1 MLLNLKVLRGVDLL
15 ALDENYLTESSS
27 DPYCQI
33 FVNGHKVG
41 WTPVRNATLDPVW
54 GDDMSSFEIQGGGG
68 TRVTIKIFDYDG
80 ALSDDD
86 YMGQVTFYAQDFL
99 DRTSDTYPNI
109 WATIEPPE
117 GRDYAGKLQL
127 RIAAPADEAK
137 KKSRLMRSLAL
148 SRKKPPLKL
157 SAGPSLSPE
166 IKSCLHKHL
175 FFAKAPVILHVYD
188 VGKDS
193 RIHALNQVLP
203 ATGAGGIFHGAI
215 EVHGREYSFG
225 YAPRERPGVFAC
237 QPQSCP
243 MHTFRESIFLGD
255 CQLTPSQ
262 VQAILRQLKP
272 EWMAN
277 TYNLLQKN
285 CCTFSNEFAIELG
298 VGPIPEWVHALAHT
312 AVALNEVLG
321 RQERLEERHLRTT
334 WRQLPVEEEDHCSA
348 SLPNLVLAH
357 VMARRLQRAFWARK
371 AQRVAR
377 GGKSEMCVVF
387 QHYFTSCNP
396 CVLTIACLRKQRYQ

>member
-33 FVNGHKVG
+33 FVNGVKVG

-54 GDDMSSFEIQGGGG
+54 GDAMSSFEIQGGGG

-99 DRTSDTYPNI
+99 DRTSDKYPNI

-117 GRDYAGKLQL
+117 GRVYAGKLQL
-127 RIAAPADEAK
+127 RIAAPADEKK
-137 KKSRLMRSLAL
+137 KKSRRLMSSFAL

-157 SAGPSLSPE
+157 SAGPSVAPE

-225 YAPRERPGVFAC
+225 YAPRAMSGVFAC

-255 CQLTPSQ
+255 CHLTPSQ
-262 VQAILRQLKP
+262 VQAILRQIKP
-272 EWMAN
+272 EWIAN
-277 TYNLLQKN
+277 TYNLLEKN

-321 RQERLEERHLRTT
+321 RKERVKEHHLRTT
-334 WRQLPVEEEDHCSA
+334 WRQLPVEEDDHCSI
-348 SLPNLVLAH
+348 LPNLVLAH

-377 GGKSEMCVVF
+377 GGKSF
-387 QHYFTSCNP
+387 IALWFPAFHSCTYTCSNH
-396 CVLTIACLRKQRYQ
+396 CLST